1 MGQQK
6 KGLEFKIAS
15 LSVMFF
21 TVQSRAQELCKTKS
35 RIERPAVA
43 APKSPYSLCG
53 HKVQL
58 YTLYHITRRQ
68 ERERERE
75 RQRQRETETDRQT
88 DRETE
93 NLTLYRFTD

>member
-75 RQRQRETETDRQT
+75 RDRDRERQRQTDRQT
-88 DRETE
+88 ERQ
-93 NLTLYRFTD
+93 RI